1 MEFACFLFV
10 CCFFFCFCFFV
21 VFFGFFFAKKVGN
34 SFTTPPLFK
43 ESVFSYSSDLA
54 PCDFFLFSE
63 TEIRVCV
70 TFKPVLGGICNL
82 ANNSAV

>member
-1 MEFACFLFV
+1 MEFACC
-10 CCFFFCFCFFV
+10 CCFFFFL
-21 VFFGFFFAKKVGN
+21 FFFAKNVGN

-43 ESVFSYSSDLA
+43 ESVFSYSPDLA

-70 TFKPVLGGICNL
+70 TVKPVLGGICNL
-82 ANNSAV
+82 ANNSAVKS

>member
-1 MEFACFLFV
+1 MGGGGGGGGWGAGFV
-10 CCFFFCFCFFV
+10 YV
-21 VFFGFFFAKKVGN
+21 FFFAKKVGN

-43 ESVFSYSSDLA
+43 ESVFFSYSPDLA
-54 PCDFFLFSE
+54 PCDFFLFTE

-70 TFKPVLGGICNL
+70 TVKPVLGGICNL

>member
-1 MEFACFLFV
+1 MEFACFLLL
-10 CCFFFCFCFFV
+10 
-21 VFFGFFFAKKVGN
+21 FFFAKKVGN

-43 ESVFSYSSDLA
+43 ESVFSYSPDLA

-63 TEIRVCV
+63 TEIKVCV
-70 TFKPVLGGICNL
+70 TVKPVLGGICNL